1 MGDPEAE
8 SLRGM
13 ADEPMPE
20 TESSALRS
28 WQASIG
34 PNLQSQ
40 WPVRLAARTART
52 PKAPRRRAVPTRKHS
67 RSRKRNT
74 CDRREVCSGS
84 QTGVLPDR
92 ISNTPCR
99 YWVPDR
105 DKKRL

>member
-40 WPVRLAARTART
+40 WPVRLAAGTAPT
-52 PKAPRRRAVPTRKHS
+52 PTAPRRRAVPTRKNS
-67 RSRKRNT
+67 RSKKRTT
-74 CDRREVCSGS
+74 CDRREIFSGC
-84 QTGVLPDR
+84 QKGGLPDR

-99 YWVPDR
+99 YWVPESDN
-105 DKKRL
+105 KG